1 MSNLIVT
8 VDGPAGVGKS
18 TIAKRVAS
26 DLDVAYLDTGAMFR
40 GVAWSLGQGAW
51 EWEESKLRG
60 RLQGLSFRLHGQ
72 GEMSGLILNGDFL
85 DKSIRSEEVAM
96 WASSLAKLPVVREYL
111 KAMQQEIG
119 KEFNLVAEG
128 RDMGSVIF
136 PNAKHKFFLDATVYE
151 RAKRR
156 YLQLESLDMDADMGK
171 ITESIRARDEQD
183 RSRKVAPLK
192 AAGDAVVIDTTDL
205 DREQVYATIMA
216 HIKGK

>member
-8 VDGPAGVGKS
+8 LDGPAGVGKS

-40 GVAWSLGQGAW
+40 GVAWNLGQGSW

-60 RLQGLSFRLHGQ
+60 CLQSLSFRLHGQ
-72 GEMSGLILNGDFL
+72 GEMSGLILNDEFL
-85 DKSIRSEEVAM
+85 NKAIRSEEVAM

-119 KEFNLVAEG
+119 KEFDLVAEG
-128 RDMGSVIF
+128 RDMGSVVF
-136 PNAKHKFFLDATVYE
+136 PNAKYKFFLDATVSE

-156 YLQLESLDMDADMGK
+156 YLQLKATGMDADIDK
-171 ITESIRARDEQD
+171 ITKNISARDEQD
-183 RSRKVAPLK
+183 RNRKIAPLK
-192 AAGDAVVIDTTDL
+192 AADDAVVIDTTDL
-205 DREQVYATIMA
+205 DREQVYAAVMV
-216 HIKGK
+216 HIKSK